1 MITKESEDKMIK
13 RNPCREKKV
22 TYTNEGVEIIER
34 RGYAQERKRI
44 DDEDMV
50 FVMEGGD
57 TGIGYWYPK
66 GEVTL
71 TKGKWTNNTGKVVSK
86 KSFYRRAK

>member
-1 MITKESEDKMIK
+1 MIK
-13 RNPCREKKV
+13 RNPCRVKKV
-22 TYTNEGVEIIER
+22 TYTNEGVEIVER
-34 RGYAQERKRI
+34 RGYAQERKTI
-44 DDEDMV
+44 DGEEQV

-66 GEVTL
+66 DDVTL
-71 TKGKWTNNTGKVVSK
+71 TKGKWTNNTGKVISK